1 MDISPLILAYIL
13 IYSVIIGKGS
23 QIKLAL
29 RIIFGEISGKLI
41 CGAVVQS
48 GECFTGS
55 QKVGVRSQPP
65 TKQDK
70 SKNFFYEFAFVY

>member
-1 MDISPLILAYIL
+1 MSPTDFGYIL
-13 IYSVIIGKGS
+13 IYSAIIGKGS

-48 GECFTGS
+48 GERLTGS
-55 QKVGVRSQPP
+55 
-65 TKQDK
+65 
-70 SKNFFYEFAFVY
+70 